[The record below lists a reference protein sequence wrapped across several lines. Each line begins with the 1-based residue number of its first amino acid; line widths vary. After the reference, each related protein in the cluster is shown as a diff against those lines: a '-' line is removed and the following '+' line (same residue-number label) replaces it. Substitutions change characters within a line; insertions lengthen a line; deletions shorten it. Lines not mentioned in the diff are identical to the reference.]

1 MFEKEIIR
9 IIKKETKLK
18 NINLEVPPN
27 PDLGDFAFPCFLLS
41 RQYQKS
47 PNEIALELS
56 IKLKP
61 TELIESIV
69 PKGPYLNFFIN
80 KSKLAEITI
89 KSIFKE
95 KDKYGSYMLGK
106 NRIALIEHTSINP
119 NAAPHVGRV
128 RGAIIGD
135 SIVRLLRF
143 QGYKTR
149 VHYFV
154 NDVGK
159 QIAILVLGLNNKE
172 PDFDKVLKIYSET
185 YKKVKKSKRLE
196 NEVFELLKK
205 FEGGDKETIKRFKK
219 VVDICIK
226 GQVSILS
233 QLGIR
238 YNFFDYESKYLFN
251 KKVKEILTKLE
262 KTKYLVND
270 KKGRKVIDLS
280 SFNLPMKE
288 PYFVLTRSNG
298 TSLYG
303 LRDIMYTMDK
313 IKYAKHKNIILLGED
328 QKLYF
333 QQIKSILSLLKQP
346 SPQVIHFAHI
356 LLANEGRM
364 STREGK
370 LVLLEDFI
378 KESLKKAELEIKKR
392 KSKNTQNLAYSI
404 GIGAVKYS
412 ILKVSP
418 DKNIIFNWSSALSFE
433 GETASYIQY
442 AHARACS
449 ILKKSKIKP
458 NNPNYLLI
466 SLPEEINL
474 INKLYAFP
482 EVVYKSTIDLK
493 PHLIAN
499 YLHQLSQTFNE
510 FYHKCQ
516 CITDNREITKTRI
529 AIVLAAKQ
537 VIHNGLYLLGIAA
550 PEKM

>member
-205 FEGGDKETIKRFKK
+205 F
-219 VVDICIK
+219 
-226 GQVSILS
+226 
-233 QLGIR
+233 
-238 YNFFDYESKYLFN
+238 
-251 KKVKEILTKLE
+251 
-262 KTKYLVND
+262 
-270 KKGRKVIDLS
+270 
-280 SFNLPMKE
+280 
-288 PYFVLTRSNG
+288 
-298 TSLYG
+298 
-303 LRDIMYTMDK
+303 
-313 IKYAKHKNIILLGED
+313 
-328 QKLYF
+328 
-333 QQIKSILSLLKQP
+333 
-346 SPQVIHFAHI
+346 
-356 LLANEGRM
+356 
-364 STREGK
+364 
-370 LVLLEDFI
+370 
-378 KESLKKAELEIKKR
+378 
-392 KSKNTQNLAYSI
+392 
-404 GIGAVKYS
+404 
-412 ILKVSP
+412 
-418 DKNIIFNWSSALSFE
+418 
-433 GETASYIQY
+433 
-442 AHARACS
+442 
-449 ILKKSKIKP
+449 
-458 NNPNYLLI
+458 
-466 SLPEEINL
+466 
-474 INKLYAFP
+474 
-482 EVVYKSTIDLK
+482 
-493 PHLIAN
+493 
-499 YLHQLSQTFNE
+499 
-510 FYHKCQ
+510 
-516 CITDNREITKTRI
+516 
-529 AIVLAAKQ
+529 
-537 VIHNGLYLLGIAA
+537 
-550 PEKM
+550 